1 METVSTLT
9 DDDHFSLSFMKKVCQ
24 KHEAQAERESK
35 PGMCGSGHVIATG
48 VEVSLVVCRPWL
60 RADNS

>member
-9 DDDHFSLSFMKKVCQ
+9 DDDHLSLSFLKEVCQ

-48 VEVSLVVCRPWL
+48 VDVAVAEGR
-60 RADNS
+60 